1 MREIGLDRD
10 ELGVLTEEII
20 GRGGSFS
27 FKAHGWSMYP
37 FIHDGDILT
46 VGPVSTNELKSG
58 DIILYKSL
66 DDGVVVH
73 RVIGKTKVGNT
84 EILKVRGDALIGS
97 PEYIATTQVI
107 GKAIKQRRTSNVVD
121 LQKGGSKF
129 LAHIWL
135 ITYPIGSSCL
145 YFVFTFK
152 KFLSLIFRFFQSFSL
167 YRKLA
172 QILIGKKVNYLVI
185 VDDLALLDNKLK
197 ESFSLSE
204 MASKSSMIYNYEICA
219 YIGQKKVGSVALLKF
234 DEGNLLYPDWWLF
247 GMEVRIPYRGA
258 GIGKN
263 LLHMAINK
271 AFEVN
276 ANKVNLLVFK
286 TNHIAINLYKKMGF
300 KKISIPALDEQLE
313 KEAHHG
319 HSHRIIMSRSFIED

>member
-1 MREIGLDRD
+1 MREIGLDRN
-10 ELGVLTEEII
+10 ELEVLAEEII

-37 FIHDGDILT
+37 FIRDGDILI
-46 VGPVSTNELKSG
+46 VSPIRTNEIKSG
-58 DIILYKSL
+58 DIILYKSF
-66 DDGVVVH
+66 DNMIVVH
-73 RVIGKTKVGNT
+73 RVIGKTKINNH
-84 EILKVRGDALIGS
+84 EMLKVRGDALMGT

-107 GKAIKQRRTSNVVD
+107 GKAIKQRRDSHVVD

-129 LAHIWL
+129 LARIWL
-135 ITYPIGSSCL
+135 ITYPIGSFSL
-145 YFVFTFK
+145 YFIFNIK
-152 KFLSLIFRFFQSFSL
+152 NFLSLIFRFFQSFSL

-172 QILIGKKVNYLVI
+172 QILIGKKVEYFVI
-185 VDDLALLDNKLK
+185 VDDLCVSDNKLK
-197 ESFSLSE
+197 QSFDFSDTDSIIKKSFS
-204 MASKSSMIYNYEICA
+204 YEISA

-247 GMEVRIPYRGA
+247 GMEVRTAYRGA

-276 ANKVNLLVFK
+276 VNKVNLLVFK

-300 KKISIPALDEQLE
+300 KKISIPVLDEQLE

-319 HSHRIIMSRSFIED
+319 HGHRIIMSRSFV